1 MQGNLLKGYCTN
13 PSEKWVAWTRV
24 AAVDMV
30 RKAWI
35 LDLVTV
41 FSSLTSILLFS
52 SLYFLF

>member
-1 MQGNLLKGYCTN
+1 MQGNLLKDYSPN
-13 PSEKWVAWTRV
+13 PNERW

-35 LDLVTV
+35 LDLVTI

>member
-1 MQGNLLKGYCTN
+1 MQGNLLKDYSPN
-13 PSEKWVAWTRV
+13 PSERWVAWTTV

-35 LDLVTV
+35 LDLVTI